1 MPSLSLQSES
11 AKSKTSEQR
20 GATQRIS
27 ELASNLETR
36 LNGSVSR
43 ISGLNVETR
52 FVALNARIEAG
63 RAGGVSGRAFDV
75 VAQAI
80 QDISQRTAE
89 VADNLKE
96 EFRNLLREMREITE
110 ELAIRTRGERLSHL
124 ALTNIDLIDRNLYE
138 RSCDVRWWATDQS
151 VVDALVEPTRE
162 RLTHATKRLGQIL
175 DSYTVYFDIII
186 MDLEGRVLANGRPE
200 LFHSVGSNQAPQPW
214 FEAALKTRD
223 GTQYVQSDVEK
234 SSLCGGERAMIFACT
249 VRADGQANGK
259 PIGVLAV
266 VFRWDA
272 LAQTVVENTPLSV
285 EEWKRSRV
293 CIMDASGKLLADT
306 AQSFDSVLSLPNRG
320 EFLKLDRGYR
330 MVAID
335 EVPHCVA
342 LAHSP
347 GYETYRTGWYSLVLQ
362 SDSDE

>member
-1 MPSLSLQSES
+1 MSPLNLQPGPAT
-11 AKSKTSEQR
+11 AKSSQAR
-20 GATQRIS
+20 GASQRIS
-27 ELASNLETR
+27 ELASNLESQ
-36 LNGSVSR
+36 LSGSVNR
-43 ISGLNVETR
+43 ISSLNVETR

-89 VADNLKE
+89 VAENLKD
-96 EFRNLLREMREITE
+96 EFRGLLCEMREINE

-151 VVDALVEPTRE
+151 VVDALAEPTNE
-162 RLTHATKRLGQIL
+162 RLANTTRRLGQIL

-186 MDLEGRVLANGRPE
+186 ADLDGRVLSNGRPT
-200 LFHSVGSNQAPQPW
+200 LFRSAGSNHSSQDW
-214 FEAALKTRD
+214 FQAALNTSN
-223 GTQYVQSDVEK
+223 GTEYVQSDVEK
-234 SSLCGGERAMIFACT
+234 SSLCGGERSIIFACT
-249 VRADGQANGK
+249 VRVGGEATGT

-272 LAQTVVENTPLSV
+272 LAQTVVENTPLSA

-293 CIMDASGKLLADT
+293 SIVDPHGKLLADT
-306 AQSFDSVLSLPNRG
+306 AQQFGNTLNLPNRADL
-320 EFLKLDRGYR
+320 FKLDRGYR
-330 MVAID
+330 MIVID
-335 EVPHCVA
+335 DTQHCVA
-342 LAHSP
+342 HAQSP
-347 GYETYRTGWYSLVLQ
+347 GYETYGSGWYSLVVQ
-362 SDSDE
+362 HDSDE